1 MCHVSL
7 STVRQFPCPRD
18 LLSTPHPGQPEEKKP
33 EEQQVC
39 YPHHSKWME
48 LPPKAL
54 PPELR
59 HGHFTMSTATH
70 HLPQQRVLIHYNKN
84 STFSPVCS
92 YPRQVLKGLWK
103 PEQST
108 KGKQISK
115 HWPETITESFSCTPG
130 MQRWGPSLPITTI
143 SLTNGNSSFRS
154 LLKDHFIKGT
164 IS

>member
-1 MCHVSL
+1 MSLCQQWGNSHVQEISYQLPTQGSL
-7 STVRQFPCPRD
+7 RKKNLRSNRFAAPTIPNGWSS
-18 LLSTPHPGQPEEKKP
+18 LL
-33 EEQQVC
+33 
-39 YPHHSKWME
+39 
-48 LPPKAL
+48 KAL

-59 HGHFTMSTATH
+59 HGHFTTSAAIH

-115 HWPETITESFSCTPG
+115 HWPETITEFFSCTPG
-130 MQRWGPSLPITTI
+130 MQWWGPSLPITTI